1 MYLSAMDILKN
12 IIDITPFSWIEIF
25 CAMLAGTIIGFERQ
39 IYGKPIGIRT
49 SILICISTYAFTS
62 FSDINHQETLD
73 LRVIGQII
81 TGIGFLGGGV
91 ILARNGIVIGV
102 TSAACIWILAAI
114 GITIGTN
121 YHFTGVKLA
130 ILTVLI
136 LTGIDTAE
144 KKIKFLR
151 KGMHKKYIDTNSNS

>member
-1 MYLSAMDILKN
+1 MNILRN
-12 IIDITPFSWIEIF
+12 IFDITPFSWLEIL

-49 SILICISTYAFTS
+49 SILICISTYAFTT
-62 FSDINHQETLD
+62 FSTINNQPTLD

-91 ILARNGIVIGV
+91 ILSRDGIVIGV

-121 YHFTGVKLA
+121 HPATGVKLA
-130 ILTVLI
+130 ILAVLI
-136 LTGIDTAE
+136 LTGVDTAE
-144 KKIKFLR
+144 KKIKFLS
-151 KGMHKKYIDTNSNS
+151 KGMHKKYIDKEQKE